1 MQLPGYLGLSYLA
14 SELFLTFTK
23 RSRSAAPS
31 RDAQSWR
38 LLWVVITFS
47 IFLGLFVARH
57 YPVGLLSHRYFIA
70 IIGAAVFVLGVILRL
85 YAIFQLGRFFTVNV
99 ALASDHRLVEAGPY
113 RLVRHPSYTGS
124 LLAFLGFA
132 LTIGNW
138 LTVVVIMLPIFLA
151 FVYRMKVEERA
162 LLAGLGENYAAYL
175 RRTKRL
181 IPGIY

>member
-38 LLWVVITFS
+38 LLWVVITLS
-47 IFLGLFVARH
+47 IFLGIFVARN
-57 YPVGLLSHRYFIA
+57 YPAGLLPHRHFIA
-70 IIGAAVFVLGVILRL
+70 IIGVAVFVVGVILRL